1 MCLSV
6 AFSDVCMYVYDR
18 VRKDNRKSSYSPE
31 QYGRKQLG
39 LQSSFFMNR
48 ICPLSF
54 RQKKFLSPRTKTE
67 DADWLKGM
75 IQMSRACSPMFRV
88 QSTCKAKAS
97 SDVAANKYYVHHFH
111 ISENEETALQ
121 QTKMSNSLVLF

>member
-1 MCLSV
+1 MCVWVWHFLIC
-6 AFSDVCMYVYDR
+6 ARMYTTESER
-18 VRKDNRKSSYSPE
+18 ITKPLHSPE

-39 LQSSFFMNR
+39 LQLSFFMNR

-54 RQKKFLSPRTKTE
+54 RQKKFLSPSTKTE

-97 SDVAANKYYVHHFH
+97 SDGAVTAPTIF
-111 ISENEETALQ
+111 ISA
-121 QTKMSNSLVLF
+121 KMKKLLYSKPRCLTS